1 MGKGLHKS
9 GCRLWPAPEAFPVV
23 VAAVVV
29 VLELLPMSFRL
40 ARATSESIISEIYQS
55 HALPPLWEVVYQ
67 EGIRGNHFL
76 FAQNDLR
83 AFEDALCGQAIIG
96 EGFGTRGVEELVIPI
111 LESANL
117 QEIRKILS
125 TLTFEQK
132 LDLFVLYKRA
142 LEFWGF
148 HLKTVLN

>member
-1 MGKGLHKS
+1 
-9 GCRLWPAPEAFPVV
+9 
-23 VAAVVV
+23 
-29 VLELLPMSFRL
+29 MSSRL

-76 FAQNDLR
+76 FTQDDLR
-83 AFEDALCGQAIIG
+83 AFEDALCGQALIG
-96 EGFGTRGVEELVIPI
+96 EGFGSRGVEELVIPI

-125 TLTFEQK
+125 SLTFDQK